1 MLRRK
6 QQTNQP
12 MNFSQK
18 SGGQSATSPKTNSTQ
33 NLGAAGLRKF
43 LFAAGIASVCAS
55 CQSPQAPTA
64 TTPGA
69 SPGTSPAA
77 TPAVSSPGDPNTVK
91 IVSMLPMTGS
101 ALGQAQTMVNGIHK
115 HWPKPT
121 PKLATAKSKSNTKFT
136 MTPPPPPANGTRP
149 K

>member
-12 MNFSQK
+12 MKFSQK
-18 SGGQSATSPKTNSTQ
+18 SGGQSATPPKTNSTQ
-33 NLGAAGLRKF
+33 NLGAAGLRKL
-43 LFAAGIASVCAS
+43 LFAAGIASLCAS

-77 TPAVSSPGDPNTVK
+77 TPRRSQQPR
-91 IVSMLPMTGS
+91 
-101 ALGQAQTMVNGIHK
+101 
-115 HWPKPT
+115 
-121 PKLATAKSKSNTKFT
+121 
-136 MTPPPPPANGTRP
+136 RP
-149 K
+149 KYCQNCLHAPDDRQLLGSSSNNGQRHPTSTRRNRVQSLRRQNPNPIRSLR